1 MPQQIKP
8 KGKLFI
14 FSLTLKYRHCLQWN
28 LCDCCSWCSM
38 YLRRVLGEATERFY
52 FHFNPFSIFNQN
64 ARCICVRKTAASHQ
78 DMLIQCATWR

>member
-1 MPQQIKP
+1 
-8 KGKLFI
+8 
-14 FSLTLKYRHCLQWN
+14 
-28 LCDCCSWCSM
+28 M